1 MTPRLRPWLQNAKS
15 CINELRAEKR
25 LIEERRR
32 PGVKVDTTLPETVDA
47 REAAAAAQQA
57 GYAGAWTSEIKH
69 DPFLALGLAA
79 VATDT
84 IELGTAIAVAFARNP
99 MSLAVQ
105 ANDIQLLSRG
115 RLLLGLGSQIRPHIT
130 RRFSMP
136 WSHPAPRMREY
147 ILALRSIWDSWN
159 NGTKLQFRGDFYSHT
174 LMTPFFSPGPNPD
187 GAPRVLLAGV
197 GEAMTAVAGEVADGF
212 LCHGFTTER
221 YLREVTVPALARSR
235 PSLDGYEVSGSP
247 FVATGRTEEE
257 VSAACRA
264 VREQIAFYG
273 STPAYR
279 GVLELHGWGGLSDRL
294 HELSMQGRWKEM
306 GEIIDDD
313 VLHAFAVVAEP
324 GAVAAELLRRYGDV
338 MTRMT
343 LYTPYAADP
352 GVTAQIVGDLRV
364 AAA

>member
-1 MTPRLRPWLQNAKS
+1 M
-15 CINELRAEKR
+15 
-25 LIEERRR
+25 
-32 PGVKVDTTLPETVDA
+32 KVDTGLGASVDT
-47 REAAAAAQQA
+47 REAAVTAQQA

-69 DPFLALGLAA
+69 DPFLTLGLAA

-84 IELGTAIAVAFARNP
+84 LELGTAIVVAFARNP

-105 ANDIQLLSRG
+105 ANDLQLLSEG

-147 ILALRSIWDSWN
+147 ILALRAIWGCWN
-159 NGTKLQFRGDFYSHT
+159 DGTKLNFRGDFYSHT
-174 LMTPFFSPGPNPD
+174 LMTPFFNPGPNPH

-221 YLREVTVPALARSR
+221 YLRGVTVPALARDR
-235 PSLDGYEVSGSP
+235 PGDDLAGYEVSGSP
-247 FVATGRTEEE
+247 LVVTGRTEEE
-257 VSAACRA
+257 LKAASRG

-279 GVLELHGWGGLSDRL
+279 GVLELHGWAGLSDEL
-294 HELSMQGRWKEM
+294 HELSLQGRWQEM
-306 GEIIDDD
+306 GTIIDDD
-313 VLHAFAVVAEP
+313 VLNTFAVVAEP
-324 GAVAAELLRRYGDV
+324 GKVAAELLRRYGDI

-343 LYTPYAADP
+343 LYTPYAVDP
-352 GVTAQIVGDLRV
+352 AVTEQIAADLR
-364 AAA
+364 AAI